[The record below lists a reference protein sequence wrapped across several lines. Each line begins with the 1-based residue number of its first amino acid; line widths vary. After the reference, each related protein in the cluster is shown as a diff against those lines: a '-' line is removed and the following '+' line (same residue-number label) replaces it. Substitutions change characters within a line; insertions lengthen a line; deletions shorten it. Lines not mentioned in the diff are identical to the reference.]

1 VVKELIES
9 LRLSIEAGDDP
20 PVGRTTKPVTGFR
33 SRAGRSF
40 RAKLALEQN
49 EEGKWRVEFDEEWA
63 RGGTPPPAEEDAPA
77 GGAAA
82 EAPAEAEAQ
91 PAGNGDG
98 AQQAAEAEPVTS
110 E

>member
-1 VVKELIES
+1 
-9 LRLSIEAGDDP
+9 
-20 PVGRTTKPVTGFR
+20 VGRTTKPVTGFR

-63 RGGTPPPAEEDAPA
+63 RDGAKPPPEEDAPA
-77 GGAAA
+77 A
-82 EAPAEAEAQ
+82 AEAQ
-91 PAGNGDG
+91 PAAASGNGGGDG
-98 AQQAAEAEPVTS
+98 AQPAPEAEPVTS